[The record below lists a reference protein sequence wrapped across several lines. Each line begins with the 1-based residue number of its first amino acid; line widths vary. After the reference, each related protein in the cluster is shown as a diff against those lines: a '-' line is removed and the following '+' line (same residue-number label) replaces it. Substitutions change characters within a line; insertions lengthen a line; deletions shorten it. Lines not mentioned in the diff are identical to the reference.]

1 MAALPSRLAR
11 KTPIKTRPGG
21 NITHLK
27 RLFATLT
34 IVLFGIAVSACAAQ
48 ASDRYGTQKAVYHI
62 NYNGGDDDRAYL
74 GALRNIQNHINA
86 VGVDNMEV
94 RVVLHG
100 NGVNLLARALDNE
113 TLQTRVVE
121 LKGQKVAFNVC
132 NNTLVGREIDP
143 DNDLFDVWETDIV
156 PSGVA
161 EISYLQ
167 QQGFTYVKP

>member
-1 MAALPSRLAR
+1 MKHLTKLLWTLAVALIGATSTFDGAA
-11 KTPIKTRPGG
+11 
-21 NITHLK
+21 
-27 RLFATLT
+27 
-34 IVLFGIAVSACAAQ
+34 

-62 NYNGGDDDRAYL
+62 NYNGGEADKAYI
-74 GALRNIQNHINA
+74 GAMRNVQNHINA

-100 NGVNLLARALDNE
+100 NGVGLLSRALENE

-121 LKGQKVAFNVC
+121 LKGQGVTFNVC
-132 NNTLVGREIDP
+132 NNTLVGRDIDYE
-143 DNDLFDVWETDIV
+143 NDLFDVWENDIV

>member
-1 MAALPSRLAR
+1 M
-11 KTPIKTRPGG
+11 
-21 NITHLK
+21 NHLK
-27 RLFATLT
+27 RLLSLFA
-34 IVLFGIAVSACAAQ
+34 IALMGVTVSTFAAD

-62 NYNGGDDDRAYL
+62 NYSGGDEAKAYL

-86 VGVDNMEV
+86 VGEENMEV

-100 NGVNLLARALDNE
+100 NGVGLLAEALENE
-113 TLQTRVVE
+113 TLQARVVE
-121 LKGQKVAFNVC
+121 LKGQNVLFNVC
-132 NNTLVGREIDP
+132 NNTLVGRKIDP
-143 DNDLFDVWETDIV
+143 DNDLFDVWEDDIV

>member
-1 MAALPSRLAR
+1 M
-11 KTPIKTRPGG
+11 
-21 NITHLK
+21 THLTK
-27 RLFATLT
+27 LLWTLAIALIGATAT
-34 IVLFGIAVSACAAQ
+34 VDGAT
-48 ASDRYGTQKAVYHI
+48 ASERYGTQKAVYHI
-62 NYNGGDDDRAYL
+62 NYNGGDGDKAYV
-74 GALRNIQNHINA
+74 GALRNVQNHINA

-100 NGVNLLARALDNE
+100 NGVGLLARALDNE

-121 LKGQKVAFNVC
+121 LKGQGVAFNVC
-132 NNTLVGREIDP
+132 NNTLVGRDIDYE
-143 DNDLFDVWETDIV
+143 NDLFDVWENDIV